1 MSLWVRSKPG
11 ASIWSDGRDHYIVVV
26 QTRQFLR
33 AKDDPQHTAHNN
45 QLWLV
50 KRGDGNVLELSVQR
64 GMHDSRRSLG
74 RVALP
79 VATLEPDRWHRL
91 RASWDNSRRLIALR
105 VDRGKA
111 AVAAVS
117 AEIAPQ
123 EWVLFYLGNSHI
135 YRRPLPLGGIIDDL
149 EIYCLPTF

>member
-11 ASIWSDGRDHYIVVV
+11 ANIWTDGRDHFILVL

-33 AKDDPQHTAHNN
+33 AKDDPQRATHNN

-50 KRGDGNVLELSVQR
+50 KRGEGHVLELSVQR
-64 GMHDSRRSLG
+64 GMHDSRKPLG

-79 VATLEPDRWHRL
+79 VATLAADAWHHL
-91 RASWDNSRRLIALR
+91 QVSWDNSRQQIALR
-105 VDRGKA
+105 VDRGET
-111 AVAAVS
+111 AVATVS
-117 AEIAPQ
+117 AEIAPR